1 MDTIADDGFCRNAGR
16 GMRATFTMRASA
28 RPRYAPCGLK
38 YPLFS
43 GHARSAPERPVLN
56 VSKDDPR
63 RTFSHRPFK
72 TDWSLPARAKAPET
86 GHREGR
92 SWVDFGRKPG
102 VPSVRL
108 LTTSLRRRCRGN

>member
-1 MDTIADDGFCRNAGR
+1 MPAGR
-16 GMRATFTMRASA
+16 A
-28 RPRYAPCGLK
+28 
-38 YPLFS
+38 
-43 GHARSAPERPVLN
+43 APERPVLN
-56 VSKDDPR
+56 VSKDDPK

-102 VPSVRL
+102 GTKCQT
-108 LTTSLRRRCRGN
+108 LTTRRRHKSLLRNPEPLWWLTRQGQSGIAKIRRGS

>member
-1 MDTIADDGFCRNAGR
+1 
-16 GMRATFTMRASA
+16 MRATFTMRASA

-43 GHARSAPERPVLN
+43 GLARSAPERPVLN
-56 VSKDDPR
+56 VSKDDPK
-63 RTFSHRPFK
+63 RTFSHKPFK

-92 SWVDFGRKPG
+92 SWVDFGDK
-102 VPSVRL
+102 L
-108 LTTSLRRRCRGN
+108 ETLAIH